1 MTGYP
6 KARWMRAGR
15 GRVPLWIKVAYTLFL
30 CVLVPIYWRG
40 YGPTNFLWA
49 SDIALFITF
58 VALWLESRLLNS
70 MMAIGVLPIE
80 LAWGVDFLFEAI
92 TGVRLTGMTQYM
104 FNPELPLHLRG
115 LSLFHLMLPLVMVL
129 LLFRL
134 GYDRRA
140 LIAQSALVWIVL
152 PVTYLVTDPAKN
164 INLVFGLGT
173 EPKTVLPPLAYL
185 GLEMILVP
193 VILCLPAH
201 LVLRRLFAGR

>member
-6 KARWMRAGR
+6 KARRMRAGR
-15 GRVPLWIKVAYTLFL
+15 GKVPLWIKVTYTLFL
-30 CVLVPIYWRG
+30 CVLVPVYWHG
-40 YGPTNFLWA
+40 LGPTNFLWA

-70 MMAIGVLPIE
+70 MMAVGVLPFE

-92 TGVRLTGMTQYM
+92 TGVHLTGMTQYM
-104 FNPELPLHLRG
+104 FNPELPLYLRG
-115 LSLFHLMLPLVMVL
+115 LSLYHLMLALVMVL

-140 LIAQSALVWIVL
+140 LIAQSVLVWIVL
-152 PVTYLVTDPAKN
+152 PVTYLVADPADN

-173 EPKTVLPPLAYL
+173 EPQTVLPPLAYL

-193 VILCLPAH
+193 VIICLPVH